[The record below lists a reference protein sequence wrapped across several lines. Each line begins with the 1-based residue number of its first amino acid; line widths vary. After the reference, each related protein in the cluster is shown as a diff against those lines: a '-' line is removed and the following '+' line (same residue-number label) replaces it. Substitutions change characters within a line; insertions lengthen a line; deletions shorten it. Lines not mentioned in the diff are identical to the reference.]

1 MTNKLT
7 ADSNARALIFDL
19 DGTLL
24 DSMALHWEA
33 WETVCTSHGISI
45 EKDFFMSLTG
55 KPVEEI
61 SQIIVSHYNSD
72 AEPEAILK
80 EKQTYTMQRLP
91 QIKPVEAVANVL
103 FENAG
108 KLPMAVGTGSDRK
121 RALAMLDNAGL
132 TKYFSAIVCAEDV
145 ENHKPAPDTF
155 LRCAELMGV
164 EPKFCQVF
172 EDGAFG
178 IKAAEDGGMI
188 ATDVKPYY

>member
-1 MTNKLT
+1 MTKKLT

-164 EPKFCQVF
+164 EPKFCQEIGRASCRERV
-172 EDGAFG
+172 
-178 IKAAEDGGMI
+178 
-188 ATDVKPYY
+188 